1 MYKRLALAAIFAIL
15 LTGLSYGSAGP
26 ITLPVNCEN
35 GTQYG
40 TGTFDPLTG
49 AISVTF
55 PLSHCIKNGLD
66 ISGPVVLS
74 GTVNS
79 QTGAVNVTIN
89 YETLTITDSDI
100 AINSPSC
107 ALNLNGVYDISTGV
121 YNGKQTIGCVWEG
134 SITAALNEVV
144 FLLFM

>member
-1 MYKRLALAAIFAIL
+1 MHKRLVLAAIFVVVF
-15 LTGLSYGSAGP
+15 TGLAYGSAGP
-26 ITLPVNCEN
+26 INLPVNCEN

-49 AISVTF
+49 AISVAF
-55 PLSHCIKNGLD
+55 PLSHCVKNGLD

-74 GTVNS
+74 GTVNL

-89 YETLTITDSDI
+89 YETLTVTDSGI
-100 AINSPSC
+100 SLTSPSC

-121 YNGKQTIGCVWEG
+121 YNGNQAIGCVWEG

-144 FLLFM
+144 FILFM